1 MSTLF
6 DSQKPRRTKD
16 YTAKDIEVLDGLEP
30 VRRRPAMYIGG
41 TDDRA
46 LHHLVAELLDYARD
60 EGVAGFAST
69 IEITLLEDGGIS
81 VVDNGRGIPVDKH
94 PKHKKKS
101 ALEVILTTLHAGG
114 KFSNKVYATAGGL
127 HGVGLSVVNALSEK
141 LVVEVVREKVL
152 WQQEYRRGAP
162 TGPLKKVGSAKNKKG
177 TSVTFYPD
185 KTIFQGKAIFSP
197 TLLYQ
202 MANSKAYLCSGIE
215 IRWRC
220 HRKWLQNTRRFYD
233 CWL

>member
-46 LHHLVAELLDYARD
+46 LHHLVAELLDNAMD

-69 IEITLLEDGGIS
+69 IEIALLEDGGIS

-114 KFSNKVYATAGGL
+114 KFSNKIYATAGGL
-127 HGVGLSVVNALSEK
+127 HGVGLSVVNALSKK

-152 WQQEYRRGAP
+152 WQQE
-162 TGPLKKVGSAKNKKG
+162 
-177 TSVTFYPD
+177 SVSYTHL
-185 KTIFQGKAIFSP
+185 TLTTKA
-197 TLLYQ
+197 
-202 MANSKAYLCSGIE
+202 
-215 IRWRC
+215 
-220 HRKWLQNTRRFYD
+220 
-233 CWL
+233 